1 MKRNARHAKYA
12 KTAKDMGALDAVV
25 IRAGDVVVD
34 ARALLKCQFGCKDYW
49 VNWTC
54 PSVPGALRPWEF
66 EKILRRYRWALLVHC
81 AEKKISQKISYEIE
95 RRAFADGHYFAFS
108 FSDCGV
114 CGKCARPGGLC
125 RNRKMARPAMQGVG
139 IDVFAT
145 ARRQGLPIKTLK
157 DLNDT
162 QNWYSLVL
170 IE

>member
-1 MKRNARHAKYA
+1 MKKHGKYGGLARK
-12 KTAKDMGALDAVV
+12 MGALHAVV
-25 IRAGDVVVD
+25 MPAKEVVVD

-66 EKILRRYRWALLVHC
+66 EKILRRYKWALLIHC
-81 AEKKISQKISYEIE
+81 AEKKMSQKISYEIE
-95 RRAFADGHYFAFS
+95 RQAFVDGHYFAFS

-114 CGKCARPGGLC
+114 CEKCARPGNLC

-145 ARRQGLPIKTLK
+145 ARGQGLPIKTLR
-157 DLNDT
+157 DASET